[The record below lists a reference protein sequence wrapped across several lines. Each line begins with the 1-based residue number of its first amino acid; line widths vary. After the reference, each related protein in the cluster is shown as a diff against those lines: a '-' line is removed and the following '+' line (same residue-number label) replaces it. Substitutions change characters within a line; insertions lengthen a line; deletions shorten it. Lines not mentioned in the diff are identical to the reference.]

1 MAGVSGPLPLQAY
14 TSEGLATSE
23 EQLVQN
29 FMCALDLINLVYEVG
44 GALCT
49 AAVGGATSGPPGLSF
64 LLQGRPHEYQELK
77 MDVWVRALLMDK

>member
-44 GALCT
+44 GAL
-49 AAVGGATSGPPGLSF
+49 
-64 LLQGRPHEYQELK
+64 
-77 MDVWVRALLMDK
+77 